1 MSRYDDLTSELLMG
15 MRLYGV
21 KYQRIALHAPFGLRY
36 DDAPGR
42 AQLHFVGRGSLLIR
56 SASGVLYPLQAGDA
70 LLIPHGKAH
79 ALISSEEVTCE
90 PLSTFTSKPICD
102 GVCAINDAPDG
113 SVCPDDSDVI
123 LFSACMAFELGGMQP
138 LVHTMPDVMLVSTL
152 LAQYP
157 EIQPILDAMERETR
171 QRKAGFAG
179 ILSRLAD
186 VVAAQI
192 VRGWVEN
199 GCGQG
204 SGLVQALRDP
214 RLSQAMAAMHRAPGE
229 NWTVARLAR
238 ESGSSRSVF
247 AARFQSATGMTPLRY
262 LTELRMRLAVERIVH
277 HGEAV
282 ESVAFHLGY
291 GSLAAFSR
299 AFKRIVG
306 TPPGALR
313 AGREAAATP

>member
-15 MRLYGV
+15 MRVYGV

-152 LAQYP
+152 RAQYP
-157 EIQPILDAMERETR
+157 KPA
-171 QRKAGFAG
+171 
-179 ILSRLAD
+179 SVRLALP
-186 VVAAQI
+186 AFC
-192 VRGWVEN
+192 RGW
-199 GCGQG
+199 
-204 SGLVQALRDP
+204 RTWWRH
-214 RLSQAMAAMHRAPGE
+214 RLCAAGWKTAAARAAGWCRRCAIRASVRRWRQCTARRGKTGRSRAWRVNPAAHARCLPHAFRAPP
-229 NWTVARLAR
+229 A
-238 ESGSSRSVF
+238 
-247 AARFQSATGMTPLRY
+247 
-262 LTELRMRLAVERIVH
+262 
-277 HGEAV
+277 
-282 ESVAFHLGY
+282 
-291 GSLAAFSR
+291 
-299 AFKRIVG
+299 
-306 TPPGALR
+306 
-313 AGREAAATP
+313 